1 MPEEKQN
8 KEGSKKEKTGLFR
21 TLKFQMTATYLILL
35 GITFFGIWFFNDFLL
50 EKNYLKYKR
59 DNLMEVYSVIDSANQ
74 EDSFGEDEFENE
86 ILRLC
91 NNYNVNFV
99 VTDASSNTIYS
110 NIKDPGQISR
120 QLRDIVFARDN
131 IEKKMI
137 EETDEYSLCYLPD
150 PATGTEYAVLWGN
163 LDDDRF
169 FMIRTAL
176 ESIRES
182 ARIANKMLLCIG
194 AVAFV
199 IAGVIIWVVTN
210 RVTRPIMRLVD
221 VSKRMSDMDFE
232 ARYTGC
238 CGNEVDLLGD
248 NMNRM
253 ADSLEDN
260 ISRLKTANLELQ
272 RDVEARMHTDER
284 RKEFL
289 ANVSHELKTPIALI
303 QGYAEGLKDGIIE
316 DQESRDYYCDV
327 IMDETKKMNHLV
339 KFLISLNQVESG
351 EDVMVIER
359 FDLDALIS
367 ASVNSF
373 AQMCEQKEIKMIYT
387 PQPGL
392 FVWGDEYQVE
402 EVLRNYISN
411 AVHHCSGR
419 KEIIIKVVRTEDK
432 IRTCVFNSG
441 EAIPEESLSRLWEK
455 FYKVDKARTREYG
468 GSGLGL
474 SIVKAIMESLHQQY
488 GVRNYDDGVEF
499 YFELST
505 K

>member
-1 MPEEKQN
+1 MP
-8 KEGSKKEKTGLFR
+8 GKKKDKNGGIFH
-21 TLKFQMTATYLILL
+21 TLKFQMTLTYLILL
-35 GITFFGIWFFNDFLL
+35 GVIFFGIWFFNHFLL
-50 EKNYLKYKR
+50 ENNYLRSKR
-59 DNLMEVYSVIDSANQ
+59 ENLMEVYSVLDEANTGHSF
-74 EDSFGEDEFENE
+74 EDPEFESE

-91 NNYNVNFV
+91 NNYNLNFV
-99 VTDASSNTIYS
+99 VTDASSNTVYS

-131 IEKKMI
+131 IQKKII
-137 EETDEYSLCYLPD
+137 EETDKYCLCYLPD
-150 PATGTEYAVLWGN
+150 PSNGSDYAVIWGN
-163 LDDDRF
+163 LNDDRF
-169 FMIRTAL
+169 FMIRTPL

-182 ARIANKMLLCIG
+182 ARIANNMLISIG
-194 AVAFV
+194 GIAFV
-199 IAGVIIWVVTN
+199 IAGIIIWGVTN
-210 RVTRPIMRLVD
+210 RVTRPIMRLVG
-221 VSKRMSDMDFE
+221 VSKRMSEMDFE
-232 ARYTGC
+232 ARYTSC

-253 ADSLEDN
+253 ADSLKDN

-272 RDVEARMHTDER
+272 RDVEARMHADER

-289 ANVSHELKTPIALI
+289 SNVSHELKTPIALI

-327 IMDETKKMNHLV
+327 IMDETRKMNHLV

-351 EDVMVIER
+351 EDQMVIER

-367 ASVNSF
+367 GTVNSF
-373 AQMCEQKEIKMIYT
+373 AQMCEQKEIRMIYE
-387 PQPGL
+387 PQSGL
-392 FVWGDEYQVE
+392 YVWGDEYQVE

-411 AVHHCSGR
+411 AVNHCSGR
-419 KEIIIKVVRTEDK
+419 KEIIIKTERLEDK
-432 IRTCVFNSG
+432 VRTCVFNSG
-441 EAIPEESLSRLWEK
+441 DPIPEESLGRLWEK